1 MKYEKKSKWWNCI
14 SDLTIMGQEP
24 PSAAGHLLSHVLH
37 TTYSG
42 ELETHLCSI
51 TLNVKDKCRNFYI
64 RKFDVFWIPFCWHRH
79 WYHFEDNCDKWP
91 SKNTFR
97 DRIDFWKVPLLF
109 LVACCLDILF
119 VPSDGLLRYH
129 ISCDAPVYCR
139 WCFTLNRLYPT
150 EILIFN
156 ARMPLLNY
164 DIKLI

>member
-42 ELETHLCSI
+42 ELETPLCSI
-51 TLNVKDKCRNFYI
+51 TLNVKDKCRNFCI

-91 SKNTFR
+91 LKTHFGIGSTFGKFLSSSFLSCMLFGYSVCPIWR
-97 DRIDFWKVPLLF
+97 FVALSHFMWRTCLLQMM
-109 LVACCLDILF
+109 
-119 VPSDGLLRYH
+119 
-129 ISCDAPVYCR
+129 
-139 WCFTLNRLYPT
+139 LY
-150 EILIFN
+150 
-156 ARMPLLNY
+156 
-164 DIKLI
+164 IK

>member
-24 PSAAGHLLSHVLH
+24 PSAAVHLLSHVLH

-64 RKFDVFWIPFCWHRH
+64 RKFDVFWIPFCWQRH

-91 SKNTFR
+91 LKNTFR
-97 DRIDFWKVPLLF
+97 DWIDFWKKFLSSSFLSCMLF
-109 LVACCLDILF
+109 GYSVCPIWRFVALGKPSKKKKEDI
-119 VPSDGLLRYH
+119 
-129 ISCDAPVYCR
+129 
-139 WCFTLNRLYPT
+139 
-150 EILIFN
+150 
-156 ARMPLLNY
+156 
-164 DIKLI
+164 